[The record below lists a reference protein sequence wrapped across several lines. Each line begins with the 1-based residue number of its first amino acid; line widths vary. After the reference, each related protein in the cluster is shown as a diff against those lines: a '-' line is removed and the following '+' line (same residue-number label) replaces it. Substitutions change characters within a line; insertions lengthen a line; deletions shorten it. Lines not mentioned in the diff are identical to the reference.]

1 MDILH
6 TLDSSLLTGF
16 IFRYESIRTVT
27 KTPPKQK
34 GQLGGMILALE
45 VTYKAREDIALLTR
59 RRSELAHEKSP
70 EGEVRV
76 FLPDEDEIARQ
87 RQRQMLEEDE
97 NLAQKLGE
105 GRGATG
111 LETSMLSLRSFIPMW
126 EIIAYRTLL
135 LYRRIYNGS
144 QAD

>member
-1 MDILH
+1 MEPGGES
-6 TLDSSLLTGF
+6 TQ
-16 IFRYESIRTVT
+16 YESIRTVT

-34 GQLGGMILALE
+34 GQLG
-45 VTYKAREDIALLTR
+45 
-59 RRSELAHEKSP
+59 AHEKSP

-111 LETSMLSLRSFIPMW
+111 LETRESTTDPKRIN
-126 EIIAYRTLL
+126 EEGDRTRTILK
-135 LYRRIYNGS
+135 YGPGTGIG
-144 QAD
+144 A